1 MRLRRKYSGWRLRRN
16 AFSRRGQQ
24 RQIQIKFCRLPAR
37 GLWIFEQRQSAVQ
50 SAWLRRV
57 QVPLRRQRLEAD
69 SRNDDIQMMKA
80 VIVEKPGDENAL
92 KIGEVPEPAIKP
104 DEILIRVR
112 AAGVNRADLLQ
123 RQGFYPPPP
132 GASEIIGMEVAGEVA
147 AVGPAAPGWKIGDR
161 AMALIPGGGYAE
173 KAAAHYGA
181 ALSFEEAAGAPEV
194 FLTVYLNFFML
205 AAIKRGDTALIHGGG
220 SGIGTASIMMLKEA
234 GVRVIVTAGT
244 DEKCEQCRKLGADVA
259 INYKSGPFA
268 PAVKAATEG
277 RGVDAILDSIGGAY
291 LAGNIESL
299 AQGGRLVLIG
309 LMNGTR
315 AELDLAAVLRRHLKI
330 FGSTL
335 RMRPAAEKAA
345 IVTAFLNQFGPA
357 LEAGKLRPPIYKV
370 IPAAEAPTAH
380 RMMQASEHFGKI
392 VLKFD

>member
-1 MRLRRKYSGWRLRRN
+1 VLFRS
-16 AFSRRGQQ
+16 
-24 RQIQIKFCRLPAR
+24 
-37 GLWIFEQRQSAVQ
+37 
-50 SAWLRRV
+50 
-57 QVPLRRQRLEAD
+57 
-69 SRNDDIQMMKA
+69 
-80 VIVEKPGDENAL
+80 PGDENAL
-92 KIGEVPEPAIKP
+92 KLGEVAEPTIKP

-132 GASEIIGMEVAGEVA
+132 GASEIIGMECAGEVV
-147 AVGPAAPGWKIGDR
+147 AVGANAPGWKIGDR

-173 KAAAHYGA
+173 KAAAHYGSA
-181 ALSFEEAAGAPEV
+181 IKIPASLSFEEAAGVPEV

-205 AAIKRGDTALIHGGG
+205 AAIKRGESALIHGGG
-220 SGIGTASIMMLKEA
+220 SGIGTASIQLLKQA
-234 GVRVIVTAGT
+234 GVRVIVTAGS
-244 DEKCEQCRKLGADVA
+244 DEKCDQCRKLGADVA
-259 INYKSGPFA
+259 INYKSGPFPA
-268 PAVKAATEG
+268 AVKAATGG

-335 RMRPAAEKAA
+335 RSRPATEKAQ
-345 IVTAFLNQFGPA
+345 IVAAFLGQFGAA
-357 LEAGKLRPPIYKV
+357 LESGKLRPPIYKV
-370 IPAAEAPTAH
+370 IPAADASTAH

>member
-1 MRLRRKYSGWRLRRN
+1 
-16 AFSRRGQQ
+16 
-24 RQIQIKFCRLPAR
+24 
-37 GLWIFEQRQSAVQ
+37 
-50 SAWLRRV
+50 
-57 QVPLRRQRLEAD
+57 
-69 SRNDDIQMMKA
+69 MMKA

-92 KIGEVPEPAIKP
+92 KIGEVAEPAIKP

-132 GASEIIGMEVAGEVA
+132 GASEILGMECAGEVV
-147 AVGPAAPGWKIGDR
+147 AVGAAAPGWKIGDR

-173 KAAAHYGA
+173 KATAHYGSAMKIPA
-181 ALSFEEAAGAPEV
+181 ALSFAEAAGVPEV
-194 FLTVYLNFFML
+194 FLTVFLNFFML
-205 AAIKRGDTALIHGGG
+205 AGIKRGETALIHGGG
-220 SGIGTASIMMLKEA
+220 SGIGTASIQLLKDA
-234 GVRVIVTAGT
+234 GVRVIVTAGS

-259 INYKSGPFA
+259 INYKNAPFA
-268 PAVKAATEG
+268 PAVKAATDG

-299 AQGGRLVLIG
+299 AHGGRLVLIG

-315 AELDLAAVLRRHLKI
+315 AELDLATVLRRHLKI

-335 RMRPAAEKAA
+335 RSRPATEKAQ
-345 IVTAFLNQFGPA
+345 IVTAFLQQFGAA

-370 IPAAEAPTAH
+370 IPAADAPTAH

-392 VLKFD
+392 ILKFD